1 MTSHLHDLA
10 APFRHEGS
18 RDDVVVLLHGW
29 TGSPAH
35 LRLLGAALT
44 DDGYGVVA
52 PLLAGHGT
60 RTEHMLTT
68 TWRDWLRSAAEAAQ
82 GVLDDG
88 RRLHVAGLSMG
99 GIIGLLLAVTFDVSS
114 LVTINAPQR
123 VHSRLAWAAP
133 LLRGSGVVTK
143 GRSMPPPAGDGAGYY
158 HQYNESPVG
167 TLADLMDLAAAARR
181 VLPRVTC
188 PALVMQSRTDE
199 TVKPISGELIYRELG
214 SARKRL
220 VWLQHSR
227 HVATID
233 HEHRLIEEEVLRH
246 LADAT

>member
-1 MTSHLHDLA
+1 LA

-18 RDDVVVLLHGW
+18 GDDTVLLLHGW

-35 LRLLGAALT
+35 LRLLGAALA
-44 DDGYGVVA
+44 DNGYGVVA

-60 RTEHMLTT
+60 RTEHMLATS
-68 TWRDWLRSAAEAAQ
+68 WRDWVRSAAEAAQ

-99 GIIGLLLAVTFDVSS
+99 GIIGVLLAVTFDVASITT
-114 LVTINAPQR
+114 VNAPQR
-123 VHSRLAWAAP
+123 VHSRWAWAAP
-133 LLRGSGVVTK
+133 LLRGSRFIAQA
-143 GRSMPPPAGDGAGYY
+143 RSMPPPSGEGADYY
-158 HQYNESPVG
+158 HQYGESPVG
-167 TLADLMDLAAAARR
+167 TVADVMDLVATARR
-181 VLPRVTC
+181 VLGRVSC
-188 PALVMQSRTDE
+188 PALVIQSHADE
-199 TVKPISGELIYRELG
+199 TVKPVSGEIIYRGLG

-220 VWLQHSR
+220 VWLDHSR

-233 HEHRLIEEEVLRH
+233 HERHLIEEEVLRH